1 MVRVIGIVIPVALLL
16 IYLIITGAISE
27 FINYAIL
34 GIKTFS
40 NKIPYKFL
48 LNNNILEIKI
58 LSNLIPISIL
68 ISAIIL
74 IIIKIQK
81 KETDNTKKWLT
92 MLMYS
97 LAIII
102 VIYPISDVIH
112 FLIGTIIAIIQVLYI
127 LALLGKYVYKKI
139 KYNKKYKVY
148 KIITLI
154 ISELIL
160 SLILVISISNL
171 YIYINIEKNT
181 EIEHYKNIRID
192 EDLKSRID
200 TIDQYILEKEKE
212 GIKVYVLDAE
222 AAMQMVPINKYNKDY
237 DMFLNGN
244 IGKDGQQGQIE
255 KIKVRNENTLYL
267 IRQKDISQN
276 WQTPIQVIEY
286 IRNNLKQIDTIDI
299 YEVYK

>member
-276 WQTPIQVIEY
+276 WQTPTQVIEY